1 MSMDVLFEKR
11 GIDSAF
17 NAANGNMTDFI
28 DCTIE
33 LGRERL
39 NSLTRDVE
47 RAGKDMLEESED
59 PDRIEWLVEAYKT
72 AKQDRNIV
80 FQSLQC
86 WEKFNVTNFDR
97 VPCNQLVI
105 LFTYIVNHVDHDYY
119 VQMMTRAAIQQ
130 LTTGEG
136 TDWYIA

>member
-1 MSMDVLFEKR
+1 MPEQPGQL
-11 GIDSAF
+11 
-17 NAANGNMTDFI
+17 
-28 DCTIE
+28 
-33 LGRERL
+33 
-39 NSLTRDVE
+39 
-47 RAGKDMLEESED
+47 ED
-59 PDRIEWLVEAYKT
+59 PERIDWLVETYRSTK
-72 AKQDRNIV
+72 KDRNTV

-86 WEKFNVTNFDR
+86 WDSFRDNQR

-136 TDWYIA
+136 IEFYCV